1 MSKTLALGIT
11 LTAFGFGGAVAAFGT
26 VNERIGSIG
35 KTIDKLKGQQKT
47 ALQNMDR
54 EWVYGGNAVKKY
66 ATEVDKLDKKMQ
78 LLATRKL
85 RLETV
90 GAQHNANRD
99 NLRGKVGDAA
109 AAVGIG
115 ASMAVPG
122 VKAAKFEDRVKQISI
137 VGELYKEGGAETAMA
152 TAIRQASVKYAVQQ
166 DKVAEGVE
174 RLVAQGMDAKTAQK
188 YAGLLAQVH
197 TATRTDMG
205 ELAELVYTLQTK
217 FKLTTEGDVMQAVN
231 ALAKAGKLGQYE
243 LKQMAKSF
251 PELGGAAA
259 SFGSKGLDGVRE
271 MGMMMQVMR
280 AGAGTTGDAD
290 TNMRNWFSHMSAK
303 STQDHFQKVGI
314 NFEKEKLKVMI
325 EKRTSAIEASFM
337 VFDDYLNK
345 VTNQGYVEVLDKKG
359 KVKERIDV
367 RQELDKAMAIAQKEG
382 LQGEAL
388 QEKIKAAVERVGLS
402 SVLQDIQ
409 ATNAYLAYR
418 NGKGK
423 YAEGRKELEKSST
436 NDTVTNDYNEQMKL
450 ATLQTEYMK
459 VAVGDLM
466 IEIGNRLAP
475 VFGMVA
481 VWIGKAASGM
491 TWLMQLSPKITTG
504 FIWLAGAL
512 AVAAGGFFA
521 VGVAMAAFR
530 VAGTAMALLP
540 LLGGGFSMLAK
551 GGGMLAAV
559 LRGPVASAFRVAGT
573 AVLWLGRALL
583 MNPIG
588 LAITAIA
595 LGAYLIYKNWEPIK
609 GFFVGLWTE
618 IKTAFNGGFVG
629 IAKLITNW
637 SPLGLFYNMMRP
649 LLAYFGIDL
658 PKSFTSFGSMLIDGL
673 VGGVTAKL
681 QAAKASIIG
690 FGNDIKGWFT
700 STLGIQSPSRV
711 FMGFGSNIGEG
722 AEIGIKKS
730 VPGVKSAVSKLA
742 GVALAGAAFAGGGA
756 AMAGGHVTG
765 QGAAGGAIG
774 GGINITFAPQITIT
788 GGGAG
793 AKEGVQEALSMGVRD
808 LERMMRRVI
817 AEQSR
822 TAF

>member
-1 MSKTLALGIT
+1 M
-11 LTAFGFGGAVAAFGT
+11 
-26 VNERIGSIG
+26 E
-35 KTIDKLKGQQKT
+35 KLKGQQKA
-47 ALQNMDR
+47 ALQSMDR

-66 ATEVDKLDKKMQ
+66 ANEVEKLDKKLQ
-78 LLATRKL
+78 ALASRKHRLQALGAEHDANRANL
-85 RLETV
+85 RNQYGNAV
-90 GAQHNANRD
+90 GAA
-99 NLRGKVGDAA
+99 
-109 AAVGIG
+109 GIG

-188 YAGLLAQVH
+188 YAGLLAQVN

-337 VFDDYLNK
+337 VFDDYLNR
-345 VTNQGYVEVLDKKG
+345 VTEQGFVKKTSKNG
-359 KVKERIDV
+359 KSEMVDV
-367 RQELDKAMAIAQKEG
+367 RKELDQVMEIAKKEG

-388 QEKIKAAVERVGLS
+388 QDRIKSSVERMGLS
-402 SVLQDIQ
+402 AVLQDIQ

-418 NGKGK
+418 SGKGK

-436 NDTVTNDYNEQMKL
+436 NDTVANDYAEQMKL

-475 VFGMVA
+475 VFGVVA
-481 VWIGKAASGM
+481 GWIGKVASGM
-491 TWLMQLSPKITTG
+491 SSWMQNNPKLTSTLITVG
-504 FIWLAGAL
+504 AAL
-512 AVAAGGFFA
+512 AALAAGFFI

-530 VAGTAMALLP
+530 VAGTAMAMLP
-540 LLGGGFSMLAK
+540 LLGGGLSMMARGAVWL
-551 GGGMLAAV
+551 GAV
-559 LRGPVASAFRVAGT
+559 LRGTLLIGLRLAGQ

-588 LAITAIA
+588 LIITGIA
-595 LGAYLIYKNWEPIK
+595 VSAFLIYKYWAPIK
-609 GFFVGLWTE
+609 GFFVGLWKE
-618 IKTAFNGGFVG
+618 VKTAFSGGFLG
-629 IAKLITNW
+629 IGKLIANW
-637 SPLGLFYNMMRP
+637 SPIKPFYDAMRP
-649 LLAYFGIDL
+649 VLALFGVNM
-658 PKSFTSFGSMLIDGL
+658 PKSFTGFGAAMIEGLII
-673 VGGVTAKL
+673 GVTAKF
-681 QAAKASIIG
+681 QAAKATIIG

-700 STLGIQSPSRV
+700 STLGIKSPSRV

-730 VPGVKSAVSKLA
+730 VLGVKSAVSKLA

-756 AMAGGHVTG
+756 AIAGGH
-765 QGAAGGAIG
+765 GAAGGMG

-793 AKEGVQEALSMGVRD
+793 AREGVQEALSMGVRD

>member
-1 MSKTLALGIT
+1 M
-11 LTAFGFGGAVAAFGT
+11 
-26 VNERIGSIG
+26 E
-35 KTIDKLKGQQKT
+35 KLKGQQKA
-47 ALQNMDR
+47 ALQSMDR
-54 EWVYGGNAVKKY
+54 EWAYGGNAVKKY
-66 ATEVDKLDKKMQ
+66 ANEVDRLDKKLQ
-78 LLATRKL
+78 QLATRKH
-85 RLETV
+85 RLETL
-90 GAQHNANRD
+90 GAEHDANRA
-99 NLRGKVGDAA
+99 NLRNQYGNAA
-109 AAVGIG
+109 AAAGIG

-137 VGELYKEGGAETAMA
+137 VGELYKESGAETAMA

-436 NDTVTNDYNEQMKL
+436 NDTVANDYAEQMKL

-466 IEIGNRLAP
+466 IEVGNRLAP
-475 VFGMVA
+475 VFGVVVGA
-481 VWIGKAASGM
+481 IGKMAAGM
-491 TWLMQLSPKITTG
+491 SNLMQKYPALSSAAITIVG
-504 FIWLAGAL
+504 SLAL
-512 AVAAGGFFA
+512 VAAGFFG

-530 VAGTAMALLP
+530 VASTALRMMP
-540 LLGGGFSMLAK
+540 LLGGGLSMMA
-551 GGGMLAAV
+551 GGAVWLGAV
-559 LRGPVASAFRVAGT
+559 LRGPLLMGLRMAGT
-573 AVLWLGRALL
+573 AIMFIGRALL
-583 MNPIG
+583 LNPIG
-588 LAITAIA
+588 LAVTGIA
-595 LGAYLIYKNWEPIK
+595 VAAFLIYKYWAPIS
-609 GFFVGLWTE
+609 GFF
-618 IKTAFNGGFVG
+618 
-629 IAKLITNW
+629 AKGW
-637 SPLGLFYNMMRP
+637 
-649 LLAYFGIDL
+649 A
-658 PKSFTSFGSMLIDGL
+658 L
-673 VGGVTAKL
+673 V
-681 QAAKASIIG
+681 KASFNTTWSWFKALPARFAQMGSDLISGLIG
-690 FGNDIKGWFT
+690 GITSKLSALKNTMLAMGSSVKGWFADK
-700 STLGIQSPSRV
+700 LGIKSPSRV
-711 FMGFGSNIGEG
+711 FMGFGSNIGQG
-722 AEIGIKKS
+722 AEIGIKNS

-756 AMAGGHVTG
+756 AMAGGH
-765 QGAAGGAIG
+765 GAAGGMG

-793 AKEGVQEALSMGVRD
+793 AKEGVQEALNMGVRD